1 MEAMELRSTEQ
12 YVLQNAAAN
21 LFRGIE
27 GVGGRLDVTNERVIF
42 RPHSLNIQTKV
53 LEIDL
58 KEIVKVEKRN
68 TMFVVP
74 NGMKIGVTG
83 GKEYKFVVWG
93 RTKLIEIIHNVKSK
107 ASANV

>member
-1 MEAMELRSTEQ
+1 MELRPTEQ
-12 YVLQNAAAN
+12 YILQNAAAN

-42 RPHSLNIQTKV
+42 RPHSLNIQTKI

-58 KEIVKVEKRN
+58 QEIVKVEKRN

-74 NGMKIGVTG
+74 NGMKICVTS

-93 RTKLIEIIHNVKSK
+93 RTKLIEQIRNARNHATAKR
-107 ASANV
+107 